1 MYKIHTL
8 HAYYVVIYLTLLT
21 KASYYLPMNLNLIYD
36 IVVVWAM
43 PRNGSESCKREAINI
58 WVTSLSSIFHYL

>member
-36 IVVVWAM
+36 IVVFWAM
-43 PRNGSESCKREAINI
+43 PANGSESCKREPIII